1 MSLNY
6 LDFEFSDDT
15 EGVSTFEAMAS
26 VGPSQIAAVQGE
38 VAQVL
43 GWAFD
48 AFGGSKGAVSDGFD
62 WDYDL
67 QAQAEY
73 TAAENWQFDPAMGL
87 ILTSRQAPG
96 APRHTVTLSISG
108 SEAFSQ
114 AFRERFHLG

>member
-43 GWAFD
+43 G
-48 AFGGSKGAVSDGFD
+48 
-62 WDYDL
+62 
-67 QAQAEY
+67 
-73 TAAENWQFDPAMGL
+73 
-87 ILTSRQAPG
+87 
-96 APRHTVTLSISG
+96 
-108 SEAFSQ
+108 
-114 AFRERFHLG
+114 